1 MNKEPLVL
9 HKKRSSPNQYFL
21 SQNSILVNIKWAKS
35 NVTHI
40 KERIRR
46 NPKRAS
52 KGFAAPQPSIS
63 SALQISL
70 GRLQSMQRRQPHS
83 KKSPPKEKKRVRKEK
98 NDVVPL
104 LVIILAGSM
113 NACSFRAVSTFRCV
127 ASADRACAVILEPLV
142 NAAGMEFV
150 PTRKHT
156 QDLSGL
162 KVAHAYHT

>member
-1 MNKEPLVL
+1 M
-9 HKKRSSPNQYFL
+9 
-21 SQNSILVNIKWAKS
+21 
-35 NVTHI
+35 
-40 KERIRR
+40 
-46 NPKRAS
+46 
-52 KGFAAPQPSIS
+52 
-63 SALQISL
+63 SALQIPL
-70 GRLQSMQRRQPHS
+70 DRLQSMQRRQPHS
-83 KKSPPKEKKRVRKEK
+83 TKSPPKEKKVKEEK

-104 LVIILAGSM
+104 LVVILAGSM

-142 NAAGMEFV
+142 NASSMEFV

>member
-1 MNKEPLVL
+1 MSHTL
-9 HKKRSSPNQYFL
+9 KRGSEEIPREQTRGLQLRNQAFRQLCRYL
-21 SQNSILVNIKWAKS
+21 LADS
-35 NVTHI
+35 
-40 KERIRR
+40 
-46 NPKRAS
+46 RACKDVS
-52 KGFAAPQPSIS
+52 HTQ
-63 SALQISL
+63 
-70 GRLQSMQRRQPHS
+70 
-83 KKSPPKEKKRVRKEK
+83 KSPRRRKKKKVRKEK

-127 ASADRACAVILEPLV
+127 TSADRACAVILEPLV

>member
-1 MNKEPLVL
+1 MGQK
-9 HKKRSSPNQYFL
+9 QC
-21 SQNSILVNIKWAKS
+21 
-35 NVTHI
+35 HI

-46 NPKRAS
+46 NPKRAN

-83 KKSPPKEKKRVRKEK
+83 KKSPLKGKKKKKVRKEK

-104 LVIILAGSM
+104 LAILAGSM

-142 NAAGMEFV
+142 NAAGMKFV